1 MEKESYPKNSRN
13 NYHHKIFQLSKA
25 FWKIVEKDWNDWL
38 SKSGLN
44 INEHNTLLVAYSKEC
59 CTITDIALL
68 GTMHISTAVNFS
80 KSLEKKGLL
89 RLEKNNEDKRV
100 TMVYITEKGR
110 KLVEDIEAQWE
121 PNKSL
126 FYDAVGEIE
135 EVYGSKPHFGDIQAI
150 VKNFY
155 GDEVL
160 DHIRHFN
167 Q

>member
-1 MEKESYPKNSRN
+1 MEQEVSQKKITS

-38 SKSGLN
+38 GKSGIN
-44 INEHNTLLVAYSKEC
+44 INEHNTLLVAYSKGG
-59 CTITDIALL
+59 CTVTDIASL

-89 RLEKNNEDKRV
+89 TLEKNNEDKRV
-100 TMVYITEKGR
+100 TMVYITDKGR
-110 KLVEDIEAQWE
+110 ELVEDIETQWE
-121 PNKSL
+121 PSESL
-126 FYDAVGEIE
+126 LYDAVEEIE
-135 EVYGSKPHFGDIQAI
+135 DVFGSKPNFGDVQAI

-160 DHIRHFN
+160 EHIRHFN